1 MRACVCNRVKYSCYN
16 KKAEINRRARARVC
30 VYSERGEREG
40 RERERCKIWNGKP
53 QVCAEFRR
61 GLQVCSCILP
71 YPPENSPHRIDR

>member
-40 RERERCKIWNGKP
+40 REREM
-53 QVCAEFRR
+53 
-61 GLQVCSCILP
+61 
-71 YPPENSPHRIDR
+71 